1 MPPYRAEY
9 ILTALALPLM
19 LVVGL
24 TTPFAKLSD
33 LAITAAVVATWL
45 VLTMRLRYPVPVLVI
60 VVIIDSVG
68 IGLVDHHGQS
78 VATVPLAT
86 MLALYTVASRS
97 PVRVAWIW
105 AAAVAATQFAVSV
118 IDYPTSADWLYLN
131 WAVVAAV
138 VGRLTKERRDRMA
151 AAELRA
157 DTAERTKQVEAE
169 RQVAAERMR
178 IAHDLHDV
186 LAHHIAVINAQAG
199 VAEYLLTRDPA
210 TAAQALGGIT
220 ANSKAALEELR
231 ATLGFLRADG
241 DPDPTELRT
250 PAPTVEQ
257 LDRLLDGFTT
267 AGMQLRASSSGE
279 RAPMSSA
286 AELAYYRI
294 VQEALTNATKH
305 APGTN
310 VSLKIEWAAT
320 HVTLTITNS
329 RVAQP
334 HGAGGGTGHGLIG
347 MRERASAAG
356 GTVVAGPTAD
366 GGYQVTATLPLLP
379 APFAAKASELL
390 DQRATNP

>member
-1 MPPYRAEY
+1 MSPYRAEY

-19 LVVGL
+19 LAVGL

-45 VLTMRLRYPVPVLVI
+45 VLTLRLRYPVPVLV
-60 VVIIDSVG
+60 VVAIIDSVG

-86 MLALYTVASRS
+86 MLALYTVAARS

-105 AAAVAATQFAVSV
+105 AAAVATTQFAVSV

-131 WAVVAAV
+131 WAVVAVV
-138 VGRLTKERRDRMA
+138 VGRLVKERRDRMA

-210 TAAQALGGIT
+210 AAAEALGGIT

-231 ATLGFLRADG
+231 ATLGLLRADG
-241 DPDPTELRT
+241 DSDPTESRT

-257 LDRLLDGFTT
+257 LDRLLDLFMT
-267 AGMQLRASSSGE
+267 AGMQLRVSSRGE

-286 AELAYYRI
+286 AELACYRI

-310 VSLKIEWAAT
+310 VSLKIEWTAT

-329 RVAQP
+329 RVAQR

-356 GTVVAGPTAD
+356 GTVAAGPTAD

-379 APFAAKASELL
+379 APIAAKTSEEL
-390 DQRATNP
+390 DRRATNP